1 MEDEDFQQLLLDYA
15 ATANLPKNNGDWD
28 VIDAKFPELEKY
40 DRDVLHSYVLTY
52 NQANQ
57 PDNMEDLGV
66 INAKFPELFPV
77 KKKRRGTGRTFR
89 ICCGWGG
96 NFCGLTVH
104 IGRSIHR
111 LGYSRATDG

>member
-77 KKKRRGTGRTFR
+77 KKKKTRHRSHLPYLLRMGRK
-89 ICCGWGG
+89 
-96 NFCGLTVH
+96 LL
-104 IGRSIHR
+104 RSHR
-111 LGYSRATDG
+111 PYRTLHPSTRVLPSH